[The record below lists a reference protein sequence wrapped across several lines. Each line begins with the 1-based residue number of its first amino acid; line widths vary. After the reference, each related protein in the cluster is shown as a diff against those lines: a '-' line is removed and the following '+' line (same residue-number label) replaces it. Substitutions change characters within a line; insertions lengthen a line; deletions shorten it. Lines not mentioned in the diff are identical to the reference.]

1 MQLVSFRSSE
11 STEPRWG
18 VLRPDGIAPVAEPVA
33 DPATGL
39 PADVVGVLT
48 GGAELRN
55 RIEALA
61 TAWPAEE
68 LIDPGTVELLAPIP
82 RPGKIIAIGLNYRDH
97 AEETGDA
104 IPEVPVVFAKFPSSV
119 TGPYADVVY
128 PALSTRLDYE
138 GELGVVISRRCSQLT
153 PAEAPDV
160 VGGYVVLNDVS
171 ARDVQNQ
178 TSQWILGKSFDTFA
192 PFGPALV
199 TADEVGDPQQLDISL
214 QVNGEIRQRS
224 NTSNMIF
231 GVYDLISRLSQV
243 CTLEPGDV
251 IATGTPGG
259 VGIGFKPERLLSVGD
274 QVTVEIERI
283 GRISNRIV
291 SPATLR

>member
-1 MQLVSFRSSE
+1 MQLVSYRSSG
-11 STEPRWG
+11 TADIRWG
-18 VLRPDGIAPVAEPVA
+18 VLTASGVAEMTGREAGLPTDVIGVLAGGEALRERIRALAGGTPRDELIAPEQ
-33 DPATGL
+33 
-39 PADVVGVLT
+39 
-48 GGAELRN
+48 
-55 RIEALA
+55 
-61 TAWPAEE
+61 
-68 LIDPGTVELLAPIP
+68 VELLAPIP

-104 IPEVPVVFAKFPSSV
+104 IPEVPVVFAKFPTAV

-128 PALSTRLDYE
+128 PELSARLDYE
-138 GELGVVISRRCSQLT
+138 GELGVVIGRRCAHLT
-153 PAEAPDV
+153 TAEAPGV

-199 TADEVGDPQQLDISL
+199 TPDEVGDPQNLDISL
-214 QVNGEIRQRS
+214 QVNDDVRQQS
-224 NTSNMIF
+224 NTKNMIF
-231 GVYDLISRLSQV
+231 GVYDLISRLSRV

-259 VGIGFKPERLLSVGD
+259 VGIGFSPERLLSVGD
-274 QVTVEIERI
+274 QVTVTIERI

-291 SPATLR
+291 APAVTR